1 MRCLR
6 TCKPTNLDQTTEKLS
21 TTETERDL
29 YKKDADDKTEQVR
42 KGSILQAYGFTT
54 TGMRLKL
61 NKSVKATSKAK
72 QTVQIKSS
80 FTIGQNPI
88 TSAGDKVVYLQ
99 VVNPSGKTLQ
109 FRTNQV
115 FKTDN
120 GTLPYSEKRTINYQ
134 NKSIG
139 VAIFY
144 DLRGKK
150 LSKGVY
156 KSKVYCDGNLI
167 GTDTFTLK

>member
-1 MRCLR
+1 M
-6 TCKPTNLDQTTEKLS
+6 
-21 TTETERDL
+21 
-29 YKKDADDKTEQVR
+29 
-42 KGSILQAYGFTT
+42 
-54 TGMRLKL
+54 
-61 NKSVKATSKAK
+61 
-72 QTVQIKSS
+72 
-80 FTIGQNPI
+80 
-88 TSAGDKVVYLQ
+88 YLQ
-99 VVNPSGKTLQ
+99 VVDPSGKTLQ

-115 FKTDN
+115 FKTES

-150 LSKGVY
+150 LNKGVY
-156 KSKVYCDGNLI
+156 KAKVYCDGNLI